1 MHTNHNRC
9 ALRSM
14 PLMDEHSRRV
24 GGSRPRP
31 PAVIGVL
38 ALMAFGIAVGHATPV
53 MAQNCEVVFPP
64 AEPTLVDGS
73 YLIASEANLVYLSGS
88 RFADSV
94 PVGGELGGQQ
104 NFLQTTDLDLD
115 GCEFTPIGDLSGS
128 YDGGGTT
135 ISGLKITSP
144 TLNGQGFFSQI
155 VSTGKVKNLR
165 FEGVEI
171 DLSGPSVGGQSVG
184 TVAGSSAGSILNVEV
199 VSGVVKGKA
208 YIGGLVGDKSG
219 ESGSVIDSSVGA
231 LVEVEA
237 EDGFAGGLVANLNP
251 GTIENSHSSATVT
264 ANDYAGGV
272 AGLAFNS
279 IIRDSSATGHIT
291 GTQYSVGG
299 LVGGVGASNNSP
311 FDFEGTPASIIESS
325 YASGQVTITE
335 ATDGGV
341 GGFAGEAYRASPC
354 NNNCQVIIA
363 DSHATGSVEV
373 LAVEPE
379 EAPWGAGGFIGKIDD
394 NIVSVF
400 NAYATGDVTSV
411 AGFDAVGGLI
421 GENRGM
427 NIENVYATGNVV
439 GVERVGGLV
448 GEHIDGTITNAY
460 ATGDVTG
467 TNEVGG
473 LIGYREAELTNTF
486 STGLVTGDTKVGG
499 LIGDADD
506 GETTA
511 SFWDVDTSG
520 IPDVSD
526 PDYGIGKT
534 TAELTQFATYEAAW
548 NTPSIV
554 IVEGWQPP
562 NNPSWGICAEVNS
575 GYPFLLWQF
584 DEDPCSSAEGS
595 LDNEAIAVPPVP
607 VPVNHPWFLFTLVLM
622 MLTMGLVAGRYARRI

>member
-1 MHTNHNRC
+1 MHTNDNHC

-14 PLMDEHSRRV
+14 PLMNEHSRRV

-53 MAQNCEVVFPP
+53 MAQNCEDVFAPV
-64 AEPTLVDGS
+64 APTLDDGS
-73 YLIASEANLVYLSGS
+73 YLIDSEANLVYLSGD

-94 PVGGELGGQQ
+94 TGGGELWGQQ

-135 ISGLKITSP
+135 ISGLKITS
-144 TLNGQGFFSQI
+144 TASYQGFFSQI
-155 VSTGKVKNLR
+155 VSAGKVKNLR
-165 FEGVEI
+165 FEGVNI
-171 DLSGPSVGGQSVG
+171 DLSGSFVG
-184 TVAGSSAGSILNVEV
+184 TVAGYSEGSILNVEV

-208 YIGGLVGDKSG
+208 YIGGLVGEKSG

-237 EDGFAGGLVANLNP
+237 EDDFAGGLVAYLNL

-291 GTQYSVGG
+291 VTQNAVGG
-299 LVGGVGASNNSP
+299 LVGEVGASDDSP
-311 FDFEGTPASIIESS
+311 FSFEGNPASIIESS

-335 ATDGGV
+335 ATSFGNV
-341 GGFAGEAYRASPC
+341 GGFAGGAYSAPGCS
-354 NNNCQVIIA
+354 NCQVIIA

-373 LAVEPE
+373 LAVESGETPE
-379 EAPWGAGGFIGKIDD
+379 GVGGFIGTIGG
-394 NIVSVF
+394 NGVSVF

-439 GVERVGGLV
+439 GVRRVGGLV
-448 GEHIDGTITNAY
+448 GGHINGTITNAY

-473 LIGYREAELTNTF
+473 LMGYREADLTNTF

-526 PDYGIGKT
+526 PEYGIGKT

-622 MLTMGLVAGRYARRI
+622 MLTMGLVAGRHARRI